1 MCANCKF
8 KVYMKHFNTILL
20 FAGTFYCAMML
31 HSCTADVDL
40 NNIDTATSVKANLAT
55 PVGTMSVSIG
65 DFLGDGSMN
74 IYVDSLDKNG
84 VLTFKD
90 TFSLERA
97 FHKIDLSQ
105 YVSSTSLT
113 MNVYDKLADL
123 PFFTD
128 GKITG
133 NDALQIPLVFPVSLK
148 LDGIN
153 QDESHQ
159 RIDSVLVKNA
169 RFVSNIGV
177 TGGLPLEWEWIDK
190 VELSLADNFHRA
202 DGKVLTVYERGDGY
216 GYNEDIDINVD
227 NFSLDL
233 MKNKQPNRPAAYWG
247 NVVDTCNL
255 VVTMYIT
262 IPSEAGQLEIPADA
276 GFSYNLSINELDYRA
291 VWGMFEP
298 SGDMSNADEISIA
311 ESWDAWKAMKRM
323 RLPFA
328 NPKIRVDVT
337 TQIAGA
343 LTMYGEYLYVVGADG
358 QKVNATFNEAGTQT
372 DNHFHP
378 ENWLRL
384 DSEIG
389 ASTTMNILFDNHYN
403 NGHIDKLFTV
413 DHPDKVGYKFD
424 VKFDENKTPQIRL
437 TDNTNIHVDA
447 ICNLPFVFNEGVELS
462 YEDTMAIEN
471 NNLSDFTLDSLLA
484 EVEMID
490 TIETA
495 ELKLALSIENTI
507 PLQMKAVLRCL
518 DAHGNVLMNPNDSTQ
533 PFLLTKQDTILIPAP
548 TFAYDQASAN
558 WNISTN
564 KMTEVITVD
573 EQSLEVLSNIHQI
586 TYAVSLDDE
595 SMKEAYQ
602 NGYDNIKLTK
612 HERLNIFIGVGAN
625 IEAILNLGNL

>member
-1 MCANCKF
+1 
-8 KVYMKHFNTILL
+8 MKHFNNILL
-20 FAGTFYCAMML
+20 IASVFCSAIML
-31 HSCTADVDL
+31 HGCNADVDL
-40 NNIDTATSVKANLAT
+40 NNIDTTTSVKANLAT
-55 PVGTMSVSIG
+55 PVGNMSVSIG
-65 DFLGDGSMN
+65 DFFGDGTMN
-74 IYVDSLDKNG
+74 IYVDSLDADG

-90 TFSLERA
+90 TFSLQRP

-105 YVSSTSLT
+105 YVSRTSLT
-113 MNVYDKLADL
+113 MNVYEKLADL
-123 PFFTD
+123 PFFMD

-133 NDALQIPLVFPVSLK
+133 ADVQIPLVFPVSLK

-190 VELSLADNFHRA
+190 VDLALGDNFHRA
-202 DGKVLTVYERGDGY
+202 NGDILTIYERGDGY
-216 GYNEDIDINVD
+216 GYNEDIQINVD

-233 MKNKQPNRPAAYWG
+233 MKNKNPLRPAAYWG
-247 NVVDTCNL
+247 NVVDTCGL
-255 VVTMYIT
+255 VVTMYVT
-262 IPSEAGQLEIPADA
+262 IPSSAGQLEIPEDA
-276 GFSYNLSINELDYRA
+276 GFSYELRIQELDYRA

-311 ESWDAWKAMKRM
+311 ESWDAWNAMKRM

-372 DNHFHP
+372 DKHFHP

-424 VKFDENKTPQIRL
+424 VKFDENETPQIRL

-462 YEDTMAIEN
+462 YADTMAIEN
-471 NNLSDFTLDSLLA
+471 NSLSEFTLDSLLA
-484 EVEMID
+484 DIEVID
-490 TIETA
+490 TLKAA
-495 ELKLALSIENTI
+495 ELKLALTIESTI
-507 PLQMKAVLRCL
+507 PLQLKAVLRCL
-518 DAHGNVLMNPNDSTQ
+518 DAAGNVLMNPSDSTM
-533 PFLLTKQDTILIPAP
+533 PFLLTEQDTILIPAP
-548 TFAYDQASAN
+548 TYTYDQANAN
-558 WNISTN
+558 WSVSTN
-564 KMTEVITVD
+564 KQVEVITVD
-573 EQSLEVLSNIHQI
+573 EQALEVLSNIAQI

-595 SMKEAYQ
+595 SMKEAYK
-602 NGYDNIKLTK
+602 NGYNNIKLTK
-612 HERLNIFIGVGAN
+612 HERLNISIGVGAN
-625 IEAILNLGNL
+625 VEAILKLNLENL